1 MKFYYDGEFWIL
13 IFFFCVISVCRS
25 DFWTTE
31 QRMLLRLKNNID
43 NLHSIIFAI
52 LHIFIVGVILYEFT
66 DLIDSDSE
74 TYTLPKSFTFTSY
87 RV

>member
-1 MKFYYDGEFWIL
+1 
-13 IFFFCVISVCRS
+13 
-25 DFWTTE
+25 
-31 QRMLLRLKNNID
+31 MLLRLKNNID